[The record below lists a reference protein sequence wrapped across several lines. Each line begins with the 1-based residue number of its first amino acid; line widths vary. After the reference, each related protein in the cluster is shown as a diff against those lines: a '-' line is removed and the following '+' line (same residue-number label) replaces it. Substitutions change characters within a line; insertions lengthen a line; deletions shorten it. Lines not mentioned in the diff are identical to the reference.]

1 MSGMQK
7 FLDRQRDMAGTA
19 ERKSP
24 AAAPSA
30 PAAPAPT
37 SVRKPDATAK
47 RAEALLGAATSIGE
61 IDIDLIDPNP
71 NQPRLQFDEAYIE
84 ALKTSIAEF
93 GLQEEITLR
102 PGKGER
108 FILVAGECRVRAH
121 RALSRTRIAAKLARE
136 MNEEKAALFSLI
148 ENLCRENLSDFEEF
162 HGFQTLLQKGFA
174 SSQTDLANKVG
185 MRRDKLVKLMA
196 FGRLPPAAAD
206 KLRTK
211 PSSMGYTTAAALAS
225 FHTQGHGKLVEEL
238 VARLVDGDIPSEAK
252 MLASMKRRLRVHKKA
267 PDDQATS
274 FAGPGGKTV
283 FRLLAT
289 PTQLRINFQKTLP
302 AASLRDLS
310 KAVSELLKQVAA
322 RQKTA

>member
-1 MSGMQK
+1 MQK
-7 FLDRQRDMAGTA
+7 FLDRQRDMGAPV
-19 ERKSP
+19 ERKGPQAATPSP
-24 AAAPSA
+24 AAAPPS
-30 PAAPAPT
+30 PA
-37 SVRKPDATAK
+37 RKPDATAQ
-47 RAEALLGAATSIGE
+47 RVETLLGAASSIGE

-71 NQPRLQFDEAYIE
+71 HQPRLQFDDGYIE

-93 GLQEEITLR
+93 GLQEEITVR

-108 FILVAGECRVRAH
+108 FILVAGECRLRAH
-121 RALSRTRIAAKLARE
+121 RALGRARIAAKLARE

-162 HGFQTLLQKGFA
+162 HGFQTLLEKGFA
-174 SSQTDLANKVG
+174 TSQTDLANKVG

-196 FGRLPPAAAD
+196 FGRLPPAAAE

-211 PSSMGYTTAAALAS
+211 PSSMGYSTAAALAS

-252 MLASMKRRLRVHKKA
+252 ALASMKRRLRVHRKA
-267 PDDQATS
+267 ADDQATS

-289 PTQLRINFQKTLP
+289 PNQLRINFQKTLP
-302 AASLRDLS
+302 AASLRDLN
-310 KAVSELLKQVAA
+310 KALSAVLKDVAA
-322 RQKTA
+322 RQKS